1 MTFGEVMSLG
11 KSAEKQQADVAMWKR
26 LLGVS
31 VVDADISLVSIF
43 CYFFPRLC
51 SRWSLPLN
59 PLILSVAV
67 IFSRKPPLPS
77 ATARAWVGPL

>member
-1 MTFGEVMSLG
+1 MTFGEVKSLE
-11 KSAEKQQADVAMWKR
+11 KSAEKQQADVAIWKW

-31 VVDADISLVSIF
+31 VVDADLSLVSIF

-51 SRWSLPLN
+51 SQWSLPLN
-59 PLILSVAV
+59 PLILSVDV

-77 ATARAWVGPL
+77 ATAQSWVGPL